1 FTRLS
6 LLLAA
11 LFFSNASLFADNAQ
25 AEALL
30 KQGRVDEA
38 SAMLK
43 QGISSQPQDD
53 EAHLLL
59 CRVYYA
65 QEMADPAVQEC
76 ETATHNNP
84 SSSNA
89 QMWLGRVYGLKAS
102 QSSMFS
108 AFGVARKVRSAFER
122 AVQLNPANVQAMSD
136 LGQFYVEAP
145 SIVGGGTDKAQALAA
160 KMMPRSAAKAHRIL
174 GMAAKKK
181 NDPATAES
189 EFKSAIAAGK
199 NPEAWIDLA
208 LLYQDQKQTDKA
220 VAAIESSVQ
229 ANRTQNAA
237 LVDAASILTNMN
249 RQPELAEKL
258 LRDYLA
264 SSAKTDDAPAFR
276 VHLQL
281 GNLLKQ
287 RGDTEGARKE
297 YAAALSLASGYAPA
311 RKAAQGI

>member
-1 FTRLS
+1 MALPRPSSFTRLS

-76 ETATHNNP
+76 ETATRNNP

-102 QSSMFS
+102 QSSMLS

-145 SIVGGGTDKAQALAA
+145 SIVGGGTDKAQ
-160 KMMPRSAAKAHRIL
+160 
-174 GMAAKKK
+174 
-181 NDPATAES
+181 
-189 EFKSAIAAGK
+189 
-199 NPEAWIDLA
+199 
-208 LLYQDQKQTDKA
+208 
-220 VAAIESSVQ
+220 
-229 ANRTQNAA
+229 
-237 LVDAASILTNMN
+237 
-249 RQPELAEKL
+249 
-258 LRDYLA
+258 
-264 SSAKTDDAPAFR
+264 
-276 VHLQL
+276 
-281 GNLLKQ
+281 
-287 RGDTEGARKE
+287 
-297 YAAALSLASGYAPA
+297 
-311 RKAAQGI
+311 